1 MYGFYWLV
9 SGTLAG
15 CARPGLRWDG
25 PRSFDDG
32 DIDADLAS
40 LRAQGIGA
48 LLSLTETSLEV
59 EAVGRSGLSSLHLPV
74 PDFHAPSPDQ
84 LRASLAFIDRHRSE
98 GIGVAIHCR
107 AGMGRTGTVL
117 AAYLI
122 RGGAPPDEAIQIVR
136 EVCPHAVESKPQVE
150 ALKEFAKR
158 RDWLV

>member
-1 MYGFYWLV
+1 MYGFYWLI
-9 SGTLAG
+9 SGALAG

-25 PRSFDDG
+25 ARSFDDG

-48 LLSLTETSLEV
+48 LLSLTETSIED
-59 EAVGRSGLSSLHLPV
+59 EALGRSGLSSLHLPV

-84 LRASLAFIDRHRSE
+84 LREALSFIDRHRTE
-98 GIGVAIHCR
+98 GIGVAVHCR

-122 RGGAPPDEAIQIVR
+122 RGGATPDDAIHTVR